1 MSENNES
8 IHEHMEQIM
17 NKNFPILNIGE
28 CNGSTGYLDFI
39 TFNDLYAPVMKGHDQ
54 FNRAFFVIC
63 AVITKSDGSTVKSME
78 TFFQRY
84 SDSTRV
90 WHGCGHDGPYF
101 LSTQGGM
108 NMKQINFIEDLLENN
123 KVDLTEEL
131 MNEVRFGDFFRSF
144 NDNTKP
150 KLVKIEIDSYAN
162 YNQ

>member
-1 MSENNES
+1 MSENNEF
-8 IHEHMEQIM
+8 IHEHMDKIM
-17 NKNFPILNIGE
+17 DKNYPILDIGE

-39 TFNDLYAPVMKGHDQ
+39 TFNDLYAPVMKGYDQ
-54 FNRAFFVIC
+54 YKRPFLVIS
-63 AVITKSDGSTVKSME
+63 AVITKSDGSTIKTME

-84 SDSTRV
+84 EDFKNL

-108 NMKQINFIEDLLENN
+108 NIKQVNFIENLLENN
-123 KVDLTEEL
+123 KVDLTDEL
-131 MNEVRFGDFFRSF
+131 MNEVKFGDYFRPF

-162 YNQ
+162 YN